1 MPRSTGGPTH
11 SRKRK
16 RVLRRAK
23 GFRAGPGTIYRQAI
37 EFTLRAGRYAYRDR
51 RQKKR
56 HFRSLW
62 ISRLSAAVRQRGIPY
77 NRFIPALVAAGI
89 ELNRKMLS
97 ELAVS
102 DPAVFDA
109 IVEAA
114 RPHVE
119 AARPKAGAKSGA
131 KREAVPA

>member
-16 RVLRRAK
+16 RILKRAS
-23 GFRAGPGTIYRQAI
+23 GFRGGPGVQYRQAL
-37 EFTLRAGRYAYRDR
+37 EFTRKADVYAYRDR

-62 ISRLSAAVRQRGIPY
+62 ITRLNAALKQRGINY
-77 NRFIPALVAAGI
+77 NRFIPALGVAGI

-97 ELAVS
+97 ELAIS
-102 DPAVFDA
+102 DPAAFDA
-109 IVEAA
+109 IVEKVK
-114 RPHVE
+114 PHLNV
-119 AARPKAGAKSGA
+119 PKAKAA
-131 KREAVPA
+131 